1 MEAIN
6 GGARQHN
13 RSCFKSSFVWP
24 KKLSNSKRTAIEHRG
39 KVVCS
44 LEGLKSFISP
54 AHSTSNAVRQFF
66 NFSINKVPEMH
77 FDSFLVFSI
86 NKVPQMQFESF
97 FVFLINKERQMQFDS
112 FLVFSINKVYIF
124 QFLYCTLRSGKFV

>member
-1 MEAIN
+1 MEGLGSTTEVALKAPLY
-6 GGARQHN
+6 GP
-13 RSCFKSSFVWP
+13 KSFWI
-24 KKLSNSKRTAIEHRG
+24 RREQRG

-97 FVFLINKERQMQFDS
+97 FFFFD
-112 FLVFSINKVYIF
+112 K
-124 QFLYCTLRSGKFV
+124 